1 MSGKKNLNKLGIPL
15 SDSDDDGSESD
26 DDEEEIEGKNIYKY
40 INHMPS
46 WLNGICFINDFVDV
60 WTDILAAY
68 EKNVTLPY

>member
-15 SDSDDDGSESD
+15 SDS

-60 WTDILAAY
+60 
-68 EKNVTLPY
+68 

>member
-15 SDSDDDGSESD
+15 SDS